1 LVQILPDR
9 SSAFDEQL
17 WRIAIII
24 IRNII
29 ANNISVLIHTSN

>member
-1 LVQILPDR
+1 
-9 SSAFDEQL
+9 L

-29 ANNISVLIHTSN
+29 ANNISVLIHTSNWFGVIM